1 MKNIV
6 LACWLAAA
14 MAAFGQAPVY
24 PYAVKAFA
32 GANPLG
38 DGGPAAQA
46 LLFSP
51 SAVALD
57 LTGNIFILDSSN
69 YRIRKIGVVDG
80 KISTIAQLQLY
91 GNDMKLGADGFF
103 YVTASAAVL
112 KVSPT
117 GAVTI
122 IAGTGSPGPIVD
134 EIAATS
140 ATIRATGGIALDSM
154 GQVYF
159 SEGNRVRKI
168 TSDGIIHTVAGLNTG
183 SDYNGDN
190 RLATTAALSSPLGL
204 AIDN

>member
-14 MAAFGQAPVY
+14 MPAFGQAPVY

-122 IAGTGSPGPIVD
+122 IAGTGSPGPI
-134 EIAATS
+134 EWTS
-140 ATIRATGGIALDSM
+140 AWRIPCSAR
-154 GQVYF
+154 
-159 SEGNRVRKI
+159 RR
-168 TSDGIIHTVAGLNTG
+168 
-183 SDYNGDN
+183 
-190 RLATTAALSSPLGL
+190 SPLGVHL
-204 AIDN
+204 VWRPIKWISARDAVNLSP